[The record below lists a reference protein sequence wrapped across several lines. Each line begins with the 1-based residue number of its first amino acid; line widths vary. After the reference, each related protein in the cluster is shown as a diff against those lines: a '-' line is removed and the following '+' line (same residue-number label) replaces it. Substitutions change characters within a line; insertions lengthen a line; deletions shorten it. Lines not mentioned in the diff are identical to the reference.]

1 VTLSGTFA
9 LETVSVL
16 APARRERKSVAMPL
30 RSATKTLVVSVA
42 AACLL
47 GSIPLAATGAG
58 RPQHTAAPAAF
69 RLHVTVVMRNLDH
82 PWDTAFLP
90 NGAMLV
96 TERDRERILL
106 RGPHGHVRV
115 LVRTPAGVWHA
126 DETGMM
132 SLAVDP
138 RFRRNHRFYTCY
150 GGFLRN
156 GNHDVRVVAWRLNPR
171 QTRAHRVEVLVPGL
185 PSTSGRH
192 GGCQLQ
198 IDPRGRLWIGTG
210 DAVTG
215 TNPQNLRS
223 LGGKVL
229 RVNRMT
235 GNAARGNPY
244 IHAAS
249 RRKRK
254 VFTHGHRNVQGLAWR
269 PGDGMWSVEHGTNRN
284 DEVNKLFRG
293 ADYGWDPA
301 PGYNETA
308 RMTDHRLPG
317 RQRNARWRSGF
328 PTIATSG
335 ATWLSSRRWGAWRG
349 RLAVAALVGEQLR
362 VLKFSR
368 RGRLM
373 SQRVPARLHNDF
385 GRLRSVTLGP
395 GGALFLTTANGGG
408 NDRVL
413 RVAPRRR

>member
-1 VTLSGTFA
+1 M
-9 LETVSVL
+9 
-16 APARRERKSVAMPL
+16 RL
-30 RSATKTLVVSVA
+30 RCATKAVVVA
-42 AACLL
+42 ASAACVL
-47 GSIPLAATGAG
+47 GPVPMAATGSGHGSGA
-58 RPQHTAAPAAF
+58 RQTALQAAPAL
-69 RLHVTVVMRNLDH
+69 RVTVVMRNLDI

-106 RGPHGHVRV
+106 RGPRGRVRV
-115 LVRTPAGVWHA
+115 LARTPPGVWHA
-126 DETGMM
+126 DETGLM

-138 RFRRNHRFYTCY
+138 RFRSNHRFYTCY
-150 GGFLRN
+150 GGFRGN
-156 GNHDVRVVAWRLNPR
+156 GRRDVRVVAWRMNAR
-171 QTRAHRVEVLVPGL
+171 QTRAHRVEILVAGL
-185 PSTSGRH
+185 PSTTGRH
-192 GGCQLQ
+192 GGCRLE

-229 RVNRMT
+229 RVNRLT
-235 GNAARGNPY
+235 GAAARGNPY
-244 IHAAS
+244 RNATN

-269 PGDGMWSVEHGTNRN
+269 PGGGMWSVEHGTDRN
-284 DEVNKLFRG
+284 DEVNKLVPRG
-293 ADYGWDPA
+293 DYGWDPA
-301 PGYNETA
+301 PGYNESA
-308 RMTDHRLPG
+308 PMTDHRLRG

-335 ATWLSSRRWGAWRG
+335 ATWLARPGWGAWRG

-362 VLKFSR
+362 VLRFSR
-368 RGRLM
+368 RGRLIG
-373 SQRVPARLHNDF
+373 QRVPPRLHNDF

-413 RVAPRRR
+413 RVTPRRR

>member
-1 VTLSGTFA
+1 MRLRCATKLLLG
-9 LETVSVL
+9 TVS
-16 APARRERKSVAMPL
+16 
-30 RSATKTLVVSVA
+30 
-42 AACLL
+42 AACVL
-47 GSIPLAATGAG
+47 GSVPTAATSAG
-58 RPQHTAAPAAF
+58 QAQEAAVRAAPAL
-69 RLHVTVVMRNLDH
+69 RIRVVMRNLDI

-106 RGPHGHVRV
+106 RRPRGRVRV
-115 LVRTPAGVWHA
+115 LARTPPGVWHA
-126 DETGMM
+126 SETGMM

-150 GGFLRN
+150 GGFRGN
-156 GNHDVRVVAWRLNPR
+156 GRRDIRVVAWRLNRR
-171 QTRAHRVEVLVPGL
+171 QTQAHRVEVLVSGMPA
-185 PSTSGRH
+185 TTGRH
-192 GGCQLQ
+192 GGCRLE
-198 IDPRGRLWIGTG
+198 IDPKGRLWIGTG

-229 RVNRMT
+229 RVNRFT
-235 GNAARGNPY
+235 GNASKGNPY
-244 IHAAS
+244 RHAAS

-269 PGDGMWSVEHGTNRN
+269 PGGGMWSVEHGTDRN
-284 DEVNKLFRG
+284 DEVNKLVAG

-308 RMTDHRLPG
+308 PMTDHRLPG

-335 ATWLSSRRWGAWRG
+335 ATWLSRGRWGAWRG
-349 RLAVAALVGEQLR
+349 RLAVAALAGEQLR
-362 VLKFSR
+362 ILRFSR
-368 RGRLM
+368 RGRLV
-373 SQRVPARLHNDF
+373 SQVVPRRLHNDF

-395 GGALFLTTANGGG
+395 RGALYLTTANGGG
-408 NDRVL
+408 SDRVL
-413 RVAPRRR
+413 RVMPRRR

>member
-1 VTLSGTFA
+1 
-9 LETVSVL
+9 
-16 APARRERKSVAMPL
+16 MPL
-30 RSATKTLVVSVA
+30 RSATKTLVVSVS

-47 GSIPLAATGAG
+47 GSAPLAATGAG
-58 RPQHTAAPAAF
+58 QPEQATVRAGFPL
-69 RLHVTVVMRNLDH
+69 RVKVVMRNLDI

-106 RGPHGHVRV
+106 RKPHGRVRV
-115 LVRTPAGVWHA
+115 LASTPPGVWHA

-138 RFRRNHRFYTCY
+138 RFRRNQRFYTCY

-156 GNHDVRVVAWRLNPR
+156 GHHDVRVVAWRMNRR
-171 QTRAHRVEVLVPGL
+171 QTRAHRVEVLVSGM
-185 PSTSGRH
+185 PSTTGRH
-192 GGCQLQ
+192 GGCRLE

-215 TNPQNLRS
+215 TNPENLRS

-229 RVNRMT
+229 RVNRFT
-235 GNAARGNPY
+235 GNAVRGNPY
-244 IHAAS
+244 LHAAN

-269 PGDGMWSVEHGTNRN
+269 PGGGMWSVEHGTDRN
-284 DEVNKLFRG
+284 DEVNKLVAG
-293 ADYGWDPA
+293 GDYGWDPA
-301 PGYNETA
+301 PGYNESA
-308 RMTDHRLPG
+308 PMTDHRLPG

-335 ATWLSSRRWGAWRG
+335 ATWLTSRRWGAWRG

-362 VLKFSR
+362 VLRFSR
-368 RGRLM
+368 HGRLR

-395 GGALFLTTANGGG
+395 RGALFLTTSNGGG
-408 NDRVL
+408 TDRVL
-413 RVAPRRR
+413 RVTPRR